1 MPSLVSPPLVVT
13 VRGGYLHCL
22 EVGPAG
28 PMRETGRT
36 PATQRNVPHDGNEPS
51 PHVGHVSTESA
62 VDTRVSRNAQM
73 VRL

>member
-28 PMRETGRT
+28 SMRETGRT
-36 PATQRNVPHDGNEPS
+36 PATQRNVPHVGNEPS

-62 VDTRVSRNAQM
+62 VNTRVSRNAQM